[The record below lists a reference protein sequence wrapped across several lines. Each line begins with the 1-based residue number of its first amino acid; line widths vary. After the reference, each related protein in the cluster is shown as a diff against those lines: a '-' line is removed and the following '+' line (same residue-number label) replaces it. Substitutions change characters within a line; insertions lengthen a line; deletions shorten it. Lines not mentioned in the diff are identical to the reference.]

1 MFRVITVYLYNI
13 GEMEDIKITK
23 MTTILTQKRGRV
35 INHDNVSI
43 VYIIILI
50 DTKVAREDGHKFP
63 LDTHN
68 ANLSCKNNIIDY
80 NSNITSCIRIF

>member
-1 MFRVITVYLYNI
+1 MR
-13 GEMEDIKITK
+13 DIIITK

-43 VYIIILI
+43 VDIIILI
-50 DTKVAREDGHKFP
+50 DTKVPVEDAHKFS

-68 ANLSCKNNIIDY
+68 TNLLCKNNIIDY